1 MVACMPLVGPRPL
14 RGILFSVAREFLAA
28 RVPGGLVA
36 VQRQLGNAELADY
49 LHQPFDVQQFY
60 DPAPALAIG
69 LATARAMGVPQLAF
83 VRAGARWAATK
94 DLRDPRRP
102 RVAAPFG
109 PELAISRL
117 AAMATHAFDINPI
130 TIQRVSSTH
139 VRAMARGIPNQLA
152 DWFAAIVE
160 GAVPA
165 TIEKGSV
172 TKAEVQTRA
181 PIRNGDEVTLIFEIR
196 WS

>member
-1 MVACMPLVGPRPL
+1 M
-14 RGILFSVAREFLAA
+14 GIPHLA
-28 RVPGGLVA
+28 L
-36 VQRQLGNAELADY
+36 
-49 LHQPFDVQQFY
+49 
-60 DPAPALAIG
+60 
-69 LATARAMGVPQLAF
+69 

-94 DLRDPRRP
+94 EHRDPRRA

-117 AAMATHAFDINPI
+117 GAMATHAFDINPI
-130 TIQRVSSTH
+130 TIQRVSATH
-139 VRAMARGIPNQLA
+139 VRAMARGVPYHLS

-165 TIEKGSV
+165 TIEKGDV
-172 TKAEVQTRA
+172 KNAEVQTRA